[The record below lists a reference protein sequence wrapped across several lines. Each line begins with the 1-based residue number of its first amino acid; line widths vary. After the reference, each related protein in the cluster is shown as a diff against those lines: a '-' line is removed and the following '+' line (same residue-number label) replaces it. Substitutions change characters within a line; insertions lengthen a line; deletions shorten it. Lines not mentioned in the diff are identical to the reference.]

1 MFSID
6 PSIRVVKATR
16 EQVATLVEAINEPN
30 VAVPGEAAQP
40 ARAWVIGV
48 RNPTGTFSIAIYLW
62 LAVSRK
68 PVVYLHEKRWLQADQ
83 YAEAEGEAV
92 SFCESM
98 GFMLD
103 NLNFRNLDGAAQT
116 ALLAKLP
123 PFSADPVRLLEKTA
137 QPNLLQQAMPT
148 GPTMSAATALP
159 SSQATPGPQ
168 HAVLA
173 SQQELVAGM
182 PLPPARS
189 PAPGLGAP
197 RTPSPAAAP
206 APAAPLLTAEQLG
219 GLARLLASF

>member
-6 PSIRVVKATR
+6 PAIRVVKASR

-92 SFCESM
+92 AFCESM

-103 NLNFRNLDGAAQT
+103 NLNFRNLDPSAQT
-116 ALLAKLP
+116 ALLGKLP
-123 PFSADPVRLLEKTA
+123 PFSADPVRLIEKTA

-148 GPTMSAATALP
+148 GPTMSAASALP
-159 SSQATPGPQ
+159 PSAGTPGPQ
-168 HAVLA
+168 LAVVPT
-173 SQQELVAGM
+173 QELVAGM
-182 PLPPARS
+182 PLPPTRTS
-189 PAPGLGAP
+189 APGLGTP
-197 RTPSPAAAP
+197 RTPSPAP
-206 APAAPLLTAEQLG
+206 APPTLTAEQLG